1 MPAYS
6 LDFREKIVRAYEAGN
21 TSIRKVA
28 KRFMVTKRT
37 VQRLIT
43 QNRETGDLTPKKVG
57 TKKASPLEAHKV
69 VIVEIVEQH
78 PDWTLWQYCEEI
90 AEKTGVSVSTARMC
104 RFLAKQGMTLKKTS
118 FRSAKVATQ
127 EVQQE

>member
-1 MPAYS
+1 MSAYP
-6 LDFREKIVRAYEAGN
+6 LDFREKIVTAYEAGN

-28 KRFMVTKRT
+28 ERFMVTKRT
-37 VQRLIT
+37 VQRLVT

-69 VIVEIVEQH
+69 VIVEMVEQH

-90 AEKTGVSVSTARMC
+90 VEKTGVSVSTGSLC
-104 RFLAKQGMTLKKTS
+104 RFLAKQELTLKKRLFAVKKS
-118 FRSAKVATQ
+118 
-127 EVQQE
+127 